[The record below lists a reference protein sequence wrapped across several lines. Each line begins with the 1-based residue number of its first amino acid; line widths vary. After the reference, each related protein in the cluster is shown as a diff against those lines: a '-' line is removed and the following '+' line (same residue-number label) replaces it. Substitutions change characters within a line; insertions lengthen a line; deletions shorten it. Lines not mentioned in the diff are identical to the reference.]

1 MKMFQV
7 NQYGCYKEVFTTSL
21 GRKVK
26 NHGYYTTLKPYELL
40 TLSQVQ
46 RCCLSGK
53 VSRRHFN
60 EIDVD
65 KKKIY
70 KATNGSTYMRR

>member
-7 NQYGCYKEVFTTSL
+7 NQYG

>member
-26 NHGYYTTLKPYELL
+26 IMDIIQP
-40 TLSQVQ
+40 
-46 RCCLSGK
+46 
-53 VSRRHFN
+53 
-60 EIDVD
+60 
-65 KKKIY
+65 
-70 KATNGSTYMRR
+70 